1 MTKCCAILMFL
12 FAFAG
17 VAPALTV
24 NWKTEVYQHYED
36 DPHFVAHY
44 GLMMLQGKHAITDKG
59 TVKGWI
65 AGLDSSAS
73 ATNPQSYTFTKNA
86 PEGCVAITLAF
97 EDSTVTGFNYGK
109 ALPSQTFST
118 EVSGDAV
125 TFVVFNWYNMKGYG
139 RAPYAFATYTVN
151 GLSGLQDGAT
161 VDLGEFIWTR
171 SELFTYEMTVGTIPE
186 PSVMALLALG
196 LAGVVLRRRAS

>member
-1 MTKCCAILMFL
+1 MTKCCVILMFT

-24 NWKTEVYQHYED
+24 NWKTEVYQHYQN

-59 TVKGWI
+59 TVKGWLS
-65 AGLDSSAS
+65 GLNSKVEV
-73 ATNPQSYTFTKNA
+73 PQSYTFTKNA

-97 EDSTVTGFNYGK
+97 EDPTVTGFNYGK

-125 TFVVFNWYNMKGYG
+125 TFVVFNWYNMKSNGQ
-139 RAPYAFATYTVN
+139 AKYAFATYTVD
-151 GLSGLQDGAT
+151 GLSGLQDGAM
-161 VDLGEFIWTR
+161 VDLGEFIWALN
-171 SELFTYEMTVGTIPE
+171 ELNAYEMTVGTIPE